1 MWAPTVSPASE
12 KLTAPDES
20 ALWVEK
26 IPSTSELHS
35 IERLDSDSSISETV
49 AVKVTDSSSWIR
61 SPDVGELS
69 AIVGAL
75 FWIVTE
81 SDAVVPVSVPSYG
94 VTVQVTVSPATKTPE
109 RVSLEPRT
117 ELPSLQ
123 EYVD

>member
-1 MWAPTVSPASE
+1 VSPASE

-26 IPSTSELHS
+26 VPSTSDTQS
-35 IERLDSDSSISETV
+35 IDRLDSDSSGSATV

-61 SPDVGELS
+61 SPDVGEFS
-69 AIVGAL
+69 DIVGAL

-81 SDAVVPVSVPSYG
+81 SETVVPVSVPSYG
-94 VTVQVTVSPATKTPE
+94 VTVQVTVSPATKRPE
-109 RVSLEPRT
+109 SVALVPSV

>member
-1 MWAPTVSPASE
+1 MRPACV

-26 IPSTSELHS
+26 VPSTSELHS
-35 IERLDSDSSISETV
+35 IERFDSDSSISETV
-49 AVKVTDSSSWIR
+49 AVNATDSSSWIR
-61 SPDVGELS
+61 SPDVGALIT
-69 AIVGAL
+69 IVGAL

-94 VTVQVTVSPATKTPE
+94 VTVQVTVSPATNTPE
-109 RVSLEPRT
+109 RVELEPRV

-123 EYVD
+123 E

>member
-1 MWAPTVSPASE
+1 M
-12 KLTAPDES
+12 
-20 ALWVEK
+20 
-26 IPSTSELHS
+26 
-35 IERLDSDSSISETV
+35 
-49 AVKVTDSSSWIR
+49 KVTDSSSWIR

-94 VTVQVTVSPATKTPE
+94 VTVQVTVSPATKRPE
-109 RVSLEPRT
+109 SVALEPRV

-123 EYVD
+123 E